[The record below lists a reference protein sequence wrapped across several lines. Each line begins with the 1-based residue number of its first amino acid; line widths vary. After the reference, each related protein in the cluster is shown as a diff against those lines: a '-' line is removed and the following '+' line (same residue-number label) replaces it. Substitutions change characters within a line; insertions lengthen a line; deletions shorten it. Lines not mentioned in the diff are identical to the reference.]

1 MSNKFGRETRFLVL
15 FFLKNHPISFPLSFS
30 CFTPPFNIMSA
41 RPQILLVFDTTS
53 LLAGDTKVWK
63 DYKRVGS
70 CFVPTVVFEAM
81 QNFAD
86 RAAEP
91 GQEKTAKEFIT
102 FWPKSGW
109 QQTTATA
116 THRKLTPQEGASLS
130 FSARLSLEIAQ
141 AAYGVALERS
151 DAIVVFVC
159 NGQPLLKRIAALR
172 QDNLCG
178 ITSAKLL
185 QWSRAQKEPEVVT
198 QQVERWEHR
207 DDSSGMSTAS
217 KVRSPSKVHKKASA
231 ARKPSAGRPKPIPIQ
246 EEIIDD
252 SAYALQNRRGGFY
265 VKPKQT
271 NIFAQFST
279 ALVALVMAAFM
290 IIVLGVMWKMV
301 FPETFNPF
309 WQKHIQPQLKK
320 LPPIPGIS

>member
-1 MSNKFGRETRFLVL
+1 
-15 FFLKNHPISFPLSFS
+15 
-30 CFTPPFNIMSA
+30 MSA

-70 CFVPTVVFEAM
+70 CFIPSVVFEAM

-91 GQEKTAKEFIT
+91 GQEKTAKEFMA

-116 THRKLTPQEGASLS
+116 THRRLQPAEGASLS
-130 FSARLSLEIAQ
+130 LSARLSLEIAQ
-141 AAYGVALERS
+141 AAYGVALERE
-151 DAIVVFVC
+151 DAMVVFVC

-178 ITSAKLL
+178 ITSAMLL
-185 QWSRAQKEPEVVT
+185 QWARAKKEPEVVT
-198 QQVERWEHR
+198 QQLERWEQS
-207 DDSSGMSTAS
+207 DDTSGMSTAS
-217 KVRSPSKVHKKASA
+217 KARSPSKGNKKAAVS
-231 ARKPSAGRPKPIPIQ
+231 RKPAAKRPAKRTQPIPIQ

-252 SAYALQNRRGGFY
+252 SAYTLQNRRRGFY
-265 VKPKQT
+265 VKPKKK
-271 NIFAQFST
+271 NIFAQLST

-290 IIVLGVMWKMV
+290 ITVLGVMWKMV

-309 WQKHIQPQLKK
+309 WQQHIQPQLKK
-320 LPPIPGIS
+320 LPPIPGVSS

>member
-1 MSNKFGRETRFLVL
+1 
-15 FFLKNHPISFPLSFS
+15 
-30 CFTPPFNIMSA
+30 MSA

-70 CFVPTVVFEAM
+70 CFVPNVVFEAM
-81 QNFAD
+81 QDFAD
-86 RAAEP
+86 SAAEP
-91 GQEKTAKEFIT
+91 GQEKAAKEFMR

-116 THRKLTPQEGASLS
+116 THRKLTPPEGAALS
-130 FSARLSLEIAQ
+130 STARLSLEIAE
-141 AAYGVALERS
+141 AAYGVALERE

-172 QDNLCG
+172 QNNLCG
-178 ITSAKLL
+178 ITSAMLL
-185 QWSRAQKEPEVVT
+185 QWSRANKEPEVVT
-198 QQVERWEHR
+198 QQVERREES
-207 DDSSGMSTAS
+207 DDTSGMSTAS
-217 KVRSPSKVHKKASA
+217 QARSPSKSHKKAPAS
-231 ARKPSAGRPKPIPIQ
+231 RKPAAKRPAAAKRPKPIPIQ

-252 SAYALQNRRGGFY
+252 SAYALQNRRHGFY
-265 VKPKQT
+265 VKPKKS
-271 NIFAQFST
+271 NIFAQLST

-290 IIVLGVMWKMV
+290 ITVLGFMWKMA

-309 WQKHIQPQLKK
+309 WQKQIQPQLKK
-320 LPPIPGIS
+320 LPPIPGVS

>member
-1 MSNKFGRETRFLVL
+1 
-15 FFLKNHPISFPLSFS
+15 
-30 CFTPPFNIMSA
+30 MSA

-53 LLAGDTKVWK
+53 LLAGDTKIWK
-63 DYKRVGS
+63 DYKGVGS
-70 CFVPTVVFEAM
+70 CFVPKVVFDAM

-91 GQEKTAKEFIT
+91 GQEKTAKEFMA

-116 THRKLTPQEGASLS
+116 THRKLTPPEGASLS

-178 ITSAKLL
+178 ITSAMLL
-185 QWSRAQKEPEVVT
+185 QWARAKKEPEVVT
-198 QQVERWEHR
+198 QQVERWEQS
-207 DDSSGMSTAS
+207 DDTSGMSTAS
-217 KVRSPSKVHKKASA
+217 KVRSPSKGHKKAA
-231 ARKPSAGRPKPIPIQ
+231 ASRKPAAKRPAAKGTQPVPIQ

-252 SAYALQNRRGGFY
+252 SAYVLQNQRRGFY
-265 VKPKQT
+265 VKPKKN
-271 NIFAQFST
+271 NIFAQLST
-279 ALVALVMAAFM
+279 GLAALVMAAFM
-290 IIVLGVMWKMV
+290 IAVLGVTWKMV
-301 FPETFNPF
+301 FPESFNPF
-309 WQKHIQPQLKK
+309 WQKHIQPQLKN
-320 LPPIPGIS
+320 LPPIPGLERV

>member
-1 MSNKFGRETRFLVL
+1 M
-15 FFLKNHPISFPLSFS
+15 P
-30 CFTPPFNIMSA
+30 

-53 LLAGDTKVWK
+53 LLAGDPKVWK

-70 CFVPTVVFEAM
+70 CFVPKVVFEAM

-91 GQEKTAKEFIT
+91 GQEKTAKEFMA

-116 THRKLTPQEGASLS
+116 THRKLTPPEGASLS
-130 FSARLSLEIAQ
+130 FSARLSLEMAE
-141 AAYGVALERS
+141 AAYGVALERE

-185 QWSRAQKEPEVVT
+185 QWARAKNEPEVVT
-198 QQVERWEHR
+198 QQVERWEQS
-207 DDSSGMSTAS
+207 DDTSGMSTAS
-217 KVRSPSKVHKKASA
+217 KARSPSKANKKAAVSRKSSA
-231 ARKPSAGRPKPIPIQ
+231 KRPAAAKRTQPIPIQ

-252 SAYALQNRRGGFY
+252 SAYALQNRRRGFY
-265 VKPKQT
+265 VKPKKS
-271 NIFAQFST
+271 NIFAQLST

-290 IIVLGVMWKMV
+290 ITVLGVMWKMV

-309 WQKHIQPQLKK
+309 WQKQIQPQLKK
-320 LPPIPGIS
+320 LPPIPGL

>member
-1 MSNKFGRETRFLVL
+1 MSV
-15 FFLKNHPISFPLSFS
+15 
-30 CFTPPFNIMSA
+30 

-70 CFVPTVVFEAM
+70 CFLPKVVLDAM

-91 GQEKTAKEFIT
+91 GQEKAAKEFMR

-116 THRKLTPQEGASLS
+116 THRKLTPPEGASLS
-130 FSARLSLEIAQ
+130 FSARLSLEMAQ
-141 AAYGVALERS
+141 AAYGVALERE
-151 DAIVVFVC
+151 DALVVFVC
-159 NGQPLLKRIAALR
+159 NGQPLLKRINALR
-172 QDNLCG
+172 QHNLCG
-178 ITSAKLL
+178 ITSAMLL
-185 QWSRAQKEPEVVT
+185 QWSRANKEPEVVT
-198 QQVERWEHR
+198 QQMERWEQS

-217 KVRSPSKVHKKASA
+217 KARSPSKGNKQAPVS
-231 ARKPSAGRPKPIPIQ
+231 RKPAAKRPAAAKRVQPIPIQ

-252 SAYALQNRRGGFY
+252 SAYALQNRRRGFY
-265 VKPKQT
+265 VKPKKT
-271 NIFAQFST
+271 NIFAQLTT
-279 ALVALVMAAFM
+279 ALVALVMAVFM
-290 IIVLGVMWKMV
+290 ITVLGVTWKMV
-301 FPETFNPF
+301 FPETFNPL

-320 LPPIPGIS
+320 LPPIPGI

>member
-1 MSNKFGRETRFLVL
+1 
-15 FFLKNHPISFPLSFS
+15 
-30 CFTPPFNIMSA
+30 MSA

-70 CFVPTVVFEAM
+70 CFVPHVVFDAM
-81 QNFAD
+81 QDFAD
-86 RAAEP
+86 CAAEP
-91 GQEKTAKEFIT
+91 GQEKTAKEFMR

-116 THRKLTPQEGASLS
+116 THRRLQPAEGASLS
-130 FSARLSLEIAQ
+130 VSARLSLEIAQ
-141 AAYGVALERS
+141 SAYGVALERS

-159 NGQPLLKRIAALR
+159 NGQPLLKRIAALN
-172 QDNLCG
+172 QNNLCG

-198 QQVERWEHR
+198 QQLERWDES
-207 DDSSGMSTAS
+207 DDTSSMSTAS
-217 KVRSPSKVHKKASA
+217 KTRSPSKGHKKASA
-231 ARKPSAGRPKPIPIQ
+231 SRKPAAKRPKPIPIQ

-252 SAYALQNRRGGFY
+252 SVYALQNRRGGFY
-265 VKPKQT
+265 VKPKKN
-271 NIFAQFST
+271 NILAQLST

-290 IIVLGVMWKMV
+290 ITVLGFMWKMA

-309 WQKHIQPQLKK
+309 WKQHIQPQLKK
-320 LPPIPGIS
+320 LPPIPGL

>member
-1 MSNKFGRETRFLVL
+1 MSV
-15 FFLKNHPISFPLSFS
+15 
-30 CFTPPFNIMSA
+30 

-70 CFVPTVVFEAM
+70 CFVPQVVLEAM
-81 QNFAD
+81 QTFAD

-91 GQEKTAKEFIT
+91 GQEKAAKEFMR

-116 THRKLTPQEGASLS
+116 THRRLEPAEGASLS
-130 FSARLSLEIAQ
+130 MSARLSLEMAQ

-159 NGQPLLKRIAALR
+159 NGQPLLKRIAALS
-172 QDNLCG
+172 QNNLCG

-185 QWSRAQKEPEVVT
+185 QWCRANKEPEVVT
-198 QQVERWEHR
+198 HQVERWDQS
-207 DDSSGMSTAS
+207 DDTSGLSTAS
-217 KVRSPSKVHKKASA
+217 TARSPSKGHKKAA
-231 ARKPSAGRPKPIPIQ
+231 TARKPAAKRPKPIPIP

-265 VKPKQT
+265 VKPKKS
-271 NIFAQFST
+271 NIFAQLSS

-290 IIVLGVMWKMV
+290 ITVLGFMWKMV

-309 WQKHIQPQLKK
+309 WQQHIQPQLKK
-320 LPPIPGIS
+320 LPPIPGL

>member
-1 MSNKFGRETRFLVL
+1 
-15 FFLKNHPISFPLSFS
+15 
-30 CFTPPFNIMSA
+30 MSA

-81 QNFAD
+81 QDFAD

-91 GQEKTAKEFIT
+91 GQEKAAKEFMA

-116 THRKLTPQEGASLS
+116 THRRLTPPEGASLS
-130 FSARLSLEIAQ
+130 FSARLSLEIAE
-141 AAYGVALERS
+141 AAYGVALEREN
-151 DAIVVFVC
+151 AIVVFVC
-159 NGQPLLKRIAALR
+159 NGQPLLKRIATLR

-185 QWSRAQKEPEVVT
+185 QWARAKTEPEVVT
-198 QQVERWEHR
+198 QQVERWEQS
-207 DDSSGMSTAS
+207 DDTSGMSTAS
-217 KVRSPSKVHKKASA
+217 KTRSPSKGNKKAAA
-231 ARKPSAGRPKPIPIQ
+231 ARKPAAKRPAAKRTQPIQ
-246 EEIIDD
+246 EEISDD
-252 SAYALQNRRGGFY
+252 SAYTLQNRRRGFY
-265 VKPKQT
+265 VKPKKT
-271 NIFAQFST
+271 NIFAQLTT

-290 IIVLGVMWKMV
+290 LTVLGVMWKMV

-309 WQKHIQPQLKK
+309 WQQHIQPQLKK
-320 LPPIPGIS
+320 LPPIPGVS

>member
-1 MSNKFGRETRFLVL
+1 
-15 FFLKNHPISFPLSFS
+15 
-30 CFTPPFNIMSA
+30 MSA

-53 LLAGDTKVWK
+53 LLAGDPKVWK

-70 CFVPTVVFEAM
+70 CFVPKVVLDAM
-81 QNFAD
+81 QDFAD
-86 RAAEP
+86 SAAEP
-91 GQEKTAKEFIT
+91 GQEKAAKEFMT

-116 THRKLTPQEGASLS
+116 THRKLTPAEGASLS
-130 FSARLSLEIAQ
+130 LTARLSLEMAE

-159 NGQPLLKRIAALR
+159 NGQPLLKRIAALG

-178 ITSAKLL
+178 ITSARLL
-185 QWSRAQKEPEVVT
+185 QWARAQKEPEVVT
-198 QQVERWEHR
+198 QQVERWDQS

-217 KVRSPSKVHKKASA
+217 QARSPSKGHKKAA
-231 ARKPSAGRPKPIPIQ
+231 TARKPAAKRPKPIPIQ

-252 SAYALQNRRGGFY
+252 SAYALQNRRRGFY
-265 VKPKQT
+265 VKPKKT
-271 NIFAQFST
+271 NIFAQLSS

-290 IIVLGVMWKMV
+290 ITVLGVMWKMA

-309 WQKHIQPQLKK
+309 WQQHIQPQLKK
-320 LPPIPGIS
+320 LPPIPGLE